1 MKKILIIT
9 GIATSLQFA
18 NAQKSISNETP
29 DRFFIQGK
37 EMFLN
42 NNYIGAENTLYE
54 FKKHTKDKN
63 LAIEADYMI
72 AASSYF
78 RGKEDAAGL
87 LREYLD
93 SYPETYHRN
102 EICFYLGSCY
112 FEQKDWNKAAYW
124 FDQTDVNYLSLNDQE
139 DFTFRSAF
147 TNLQQSKRELAK
159 SQFDLLTR
167 NSNKYFESATYYKA
181 YIDFHEGRHAQ
192 AISIFERLKNNPEYK
207 EQSLFFITQ
216 GLFLQNDLGKTINAG
231 NDYLRSFPNNK
242 NTAEIYRILGNSYY
256 RLDDL
261 QQSISSYER
270 YLALEDKPF
279 REDMYQLGVAYTK
292 GRNYQQAIKAL
303 QFAASTENALGQAAY
318 MLLGQNY
325 LSLNDNTNALMAF
338 EAASRVKYNPQ
349 ISEAALYNYALLVH
363 KTSLSVFDQSV
374 TALQRFLREYPNSKY
389 TNEINNQL
397 AAAFLSTKNYQA
409 ALNAI
414 NQISSPSQQ
423 VLKAKQT
430 ILFQL
435 GAENFINSN
444 YQAAIQNFN
453 ACINMPDYDATSK
466 NQAYFWRGE
475 TEYRLEEYNDALR
488 DYKLFLNGA
497 NRSSDN
503 YATAL
508 YNLGYSH
515 FNLKQYNNA
524 LDYFKQYTN
533 NEKNKQSL
541 TYSDALNRIGD
552 CYLFNR
558 NFIES
563 MRFYSSAAQG
573 NSQSAEYAEF
583 QKAFVLGLQRNY
595 NGKIAALDDMMR
607 KYPNSQYYSDA
618 LFEKSRALVILNREQ
633 DAIPVL
639 ANLLNNYPNSS
650 VAPQAGVLLGQSHYN
665 INNTDKAIQTY
676 KNVVKSYKNTEE
688 ARIAIQSLEGIYR
701 DINDI
706 ASYADFANSL
716 GGDMIITASRQDSLT
731 YLAAENVAMKGD
743 YNETATAMNKYLLSY
758 PNGQFAGDAHFQLG
772 SAAYG
777 KKDFETALKAFNNTI
792 NTNNSRNLDKA
803 LASVGEIQL
812 SKGNTQEA
820 YDAYKQLDRIA
831 TNSADRNIAQIGILQ
846 TANHLRNNDEVITIA
861 TQLLANDKTSPEVTN
876 QAYLYRAK
884 AYLNLGET
892 NKAIADLSKI
902 ANDTRNAYGAE
913 AQYML
918 ADIYF
923 KAKEYDKAE
932 QQVQSFTK
940 LGTPHAYWMARALIV
955 LVDVYAAK
963 GDNFQAKQYLES
975 LQANYTGNEADI
987 TSMIQERLAKLNK

>member
-1 MKKILIIT
+1 MRKILIIT
-9 GIATSLQFA
+9 GIASSLQFA

-29 DRFFIQGK
+29 ERFFIQGK

-42 NNYIGAENTLYE
+42 NNFIGAENSLSE
-54 FKKHTKDKN
+54 FKKHSKDKN
-63 LAIEADYMI
+63 LKIEADYMI
-72 AASSYF
+72 AVSAYF
-78 RGKEDAAGL
+78 RGKEDAAEL

-102 EICFYLGSCY
+102 DICFYLGSCY
-112 FEQKDWNKAAYW
+112 FDKKEWNKAAYW
-124 FDQTDVNYLSLNDQE
+124 FNQTDVNYLSIKDQE

-147 TNLQQSKRELAK
+147 TNLQQANRELAK
-159 SQFDLLTR
+159 SQFELLTH
-167 NSNKYFESATYYKA
+167 NSHKYFESATYYKA
-181 YIDFHEGRHAQ
+181 YIDFHEGRHDQ
-192 AISIFERLKNNPEYK
+192 AIKIFEQLKNNPEYK

-216 GLFLQNDLGKTINAG
+216 GLFLQNELTNTINAG
-231 NDYLRSFPNNK
+231 NDYLRNFPNNK
-242 NTAEIYRILGNSYY
+242 NTAEVYRILGNSYY
-256 RLDDL
+256 RLGDIP
-261 QQSISSYER
+261 QAINNYER
-270 YLALEDKPF
+270 YIALDDKPF
-279 REDMYQLGVAYTK
+279 REDMYQLGVAYTST
-292 GRNYQQAIKAL
+292 RNYQQAIKAL
-303 QFAASTENALGQAAY
+303 QFTASTDDALGQAAY
-318 MLLGQNY
+318 MLLGQDY
-325 LSLNDNTNALMAF
+325 LNLNDNTNALMAF
-338 EAASRVKYNPQ
+338 EAASRVKYDPQ

-414 NQISSPSQQ
+414 NQIKNPSQQ

-435 GAENFINSN
+435 GAENFINTN
-444 YQAAIQNFN
+444 YTEAIKNFD
-453 ACINMPDYDATSK
+453 ACISMPNYDSTSK

-475 TEYRLEEYNDALR
+475 TQYRLGEYNAALR
-488 DYKLFLNGA
+488 DYKLFLNDA

-508 YNLGYSH
+508 YNLGYSY

-533 NEKNKQSL
+533 NERDKQSL
-541 TYSDALNRIGD
+541 TYLDALNRIGD

-563 MRFYSSAAQG
+563 TRFYSAAAQG

-595 NGKIAALDDMMR
+595 NGKITALDDMMR

-618 LFEKSRALVILNREQ
+618 LFEKARALVILNREQ
-633 DAIPVL
+633 DAIPAL

-665 INNTDKAIQTY
+665 INNIDKAIDTY

-706 ASYADFANSL
+706 SSYANFANSL
-716 GGDMIITASRQDSLT
+716 GGNMTVTASRQDSLT
-731 YLAAENVAMKGD
+731 YLAAENVAMKGRN
-743 YNETATAMNKYLLSY
+743 NETVNAMNKYLQSY
-758 PNGQFAGDAHFQLG
+758 PNGQFAGDAHYQIG
-772 SAAYG
+772 AVAYATKDYDSA
-777 KKDFETALKAFNNTI
+777 LNSFNNTI
-792 NTNNSRNLDKA
+792 STNNSRNLDKA

-820 YDAYKQLDRIA
+820 YNAYKQLEQIA
-831 TNSADRNIAQIGILQ
+831 TNNTDRNIAQIGILQ
-846 TANHLRNNDEVITIA
+846 TADQMHNNNEVISMA
-861 TQLLANDKTSPEVTN
+861 TQLLANEKTSPEVTN

-892 NKAIADLSKI
+892 NRAISDLQKI
-902 ANDTRNAYGAE
+902 SSDTRNLYGAE
-913 AQYML
+913 AQYLL
-918 ADIYF
+918 ANIYL
-923 KAKEYDKAE
+923 KAKDYSKAE

-940 LGTPHAYWMARALIV
+940 LGTPHGYWMARALIV
-955 LVDVYAAK
+955 LSDAYAAQ
-963 GDNFQAKQYLES
+963 GDKFSAKQYLES
-975 LQANYTGNEADI
+975 LQANYTGDESDI
-987 TSMIQERLAKLNK
+987 RTMIQDRLSTLN

>member
-1 MKKILIIT
+1 MRKILIIT
-9 GIATSLQFA
+9 GIASSLQFA

-29 DRFFIQGK
+29 ERFFIQGK

-42 NNYIGAENTLYE
+42 NNFIGAENSLSE
-54 FKKHTKDKN
+54 FKKHSKDKN
-63 LAIEADYMI
+63 LKIEADYMI
-72 AASSYF
+72 AVSAYF
-78 RGKEDAAGL
+78 RGKEDAAEL

-102 EICFYLGSCY
+102 DICFYLGSCY
-112 FEQKDWNKAAYW
+112 FDKKEWNKAAYW
-124 FDQTDVNYLSLNDQE
+124 FNQTDVNYLSIKDQE

-147 TNLQQSKRELAK
+147 TNLQQANRELAK
-159 SQFDLLTR
+159 SQFELLTH
-167 NSNKYFESATYYKA
+167 NSHKYFESATYYKA
-181 YIDFHEGRHAQ
+181 YIDFHEGRHDQ
-192 AISIFERLKNNPEYK
+192 AIKIFEQLKNNPEYK

-216 GLFLQNDLGKTINAG
+216 GLFLQNELTNTINAG
-231 NDYLRSFPNNK
+231 NDYLRNFPNNK
-242 NTAEIYRILGNSYY
+242 NTAEVYRILGNSYY
-256 RLDDL
+256 RLGDIP
-261 QQSISSYER
+261 QAINNYER
-270 YLALEDKPF
+270 YIALDDKPF
-279 REDMYQLGVAYTK
+279 REDMYQLGVAYTST
-292 GRNYQQAIKAL
+292 RNYQQAIKAL
-303 QFAASTENALGQAAY
+303 QFTASTDDALGQAAY
-318 MLLGQNY
+318 MLLGQDY
-325 LSLNDNTNALMAF
+325 LNLNDNTNALMAF
-338 EAASRVKYNPQ
+338 EAASRVKYDPQ

-414 NQISSPSQQ
+414 NQIKNPSQQ

-435 GAENFINSN
+435 GAENFINTN
-444 YQAAIQNFN
+444 YTEAIKNFD
-453 ACINMPDYDATSK
+453 ACISMPNYDSTSK

-475 TEYRLEEYNDALR
+475 TQYRLGEYNAALR
-488 DYKLFLNGA
+488 DYKLFLNDA

-508 YNLGYSH
+508 YNLGYSY

-533 NEKNKQSL
+533 NERDKQSL
-541 TYSDALNRIGD
+541 TYLDALNRIGD

-563 MRFYSSAAQG
+563 TRFYSAAAQG

-595 NGKIAALDDMMR
+595 NGKITALDDMMR

-618 LFEKSRALVILNREQ
+618 LFEKARALVILNREQ
-633 DAIPVL
+633 DAIPAL

-665 INNTDKAIQTY
+665 INNIDKAIDTY

-706 ASYADFANSL
+706 SSYANFANSL
-716 GGDMIITASRQDSLT
+716 GGNMTVTASRQDSLT
-731 YLAAENVAMKGD
+731 YLAAENVAMKGRN
-743 YNETATAMNKYLLSY
+743 NETVNAMNKYLQSY
-758 PNGQFAGDAHFQLG
+758 PNGQFAGDAHYQIG
-772 SAAYG
+772 AVAYATKDYDSA
-777 KKDFETALKAFNNTI
+777 LNSFNNTI

-820 YDAYKQLDRIA
+820 YNAYKQLEQIA
-831 TNSADRNIAQIGILQ
+831 TNNTDRNIAQIGILQ
-846 TANHLRNNDEVITIA
+846 TADQMHNNNEVISMA
-861 TQLLANDKTSPEVTN
+861 TQLLANEKTSPEVTN

-892 NKAIADLSKI
+892 NRAISDLQKI
-902 ANDTRNAYGAE
+902 SSDTRNLYGAE
-913 AQYML
+913 AQYLL
-918 ADIYF
+918 ANIYL
-923 KAKEYDKAE
+923 KAKDYSKAE

-940 LGTPHAYWMARALIV
+940 LGTPHGYWMARALIV
-955 LVDVYAAK
+955 LSDAYAAQ
-963 GDNFQAKQYLES
+963 GDKFSAKQYLES
-975 LQANYTGNEADI
+975 LQANYTGDESDI
-987 TSMIQERLAKLNK
+987 RTMIQDRLSTLN